1 MITTNGEEALRQA
14 AYGLS
19 DQLAIGYMLPSA
31 YYLTNMFTGS
41 MYVQHFYLFSLA
53 KGSFDEK
60 YWLLVGGVILIVL
73 TLIVKKIQRQR

>member
-1 MITTNGEEALRQA
+1 
-14 AYGLS
+14 
-19 DQLAIGYMLPSA
+19 MLPIA

-41 MYVQHFYLFSLA
+41 KYVQHFYLFSLA

-60 YWLLVGGVILIVL
+60 YWLLVGGMILIVL